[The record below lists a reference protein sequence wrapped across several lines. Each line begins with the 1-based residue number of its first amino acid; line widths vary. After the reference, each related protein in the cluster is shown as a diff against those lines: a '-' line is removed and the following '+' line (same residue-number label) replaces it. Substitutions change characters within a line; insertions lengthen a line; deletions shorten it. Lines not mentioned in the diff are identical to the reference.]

1 MNRRAGNLDSPSK
14 LLRAV
19 LACMAGNW
27 FELFDF
33 IIYGYFAI
41 EIGKAF
47 FPSRDPLASVLATFA
62 TYGVGFLMRPVGG
75 MVLGSYGDRYGRKRA
90 LALTMF
96 LMAAGTGL
104 TGLIPSYARIGLY
117 APFLIVLCR
126 LLQGFS
132 TGGEWGGATAFLVE
146 SAPEGRRC
154 LFGSLQQLSTGLA
167 SLSAVAAALLLNA
180 IMPASALEAWGWRL
194 PFLLGLAVAP
204 IGYYLRANVEET
216 QSFEHSKPVR
226 SPLQQAMTRH
236 RAAVLAIFGITAVWT
251 AAGYT
256 FGAFAAAF
264 AKETLKMTS
273 TASLLA
279 VVAGAAIN
287 LAVVPVVGAL
297 ADRFG
302 TRPFLIA
309 SAAGFACLALP
320 LFHLVAATRT
330 LPSLMLMTLTA
341 GILSGIFSGAA
352 PAHLC
357 RILPTEIRYVAL
369 SVGYS
374 AAVTIFG
381 GFAPF
386 ISTWLVSWT
395 GSASSPSWYVI
406 FTALI
411 SLTVLVVAPSELTQA
426 TSDRP
431 SAVNAL

>member
-1 MNRRAGNLDSPSK
+1 MSRQAGNLDSPRK

-41 EIGKAF
+41 EIGNAF

-75 MVLGSYGDRYGRKRA
+75 MVLGSYGDRYGRKKA

-117 APFLIVLCR
+117 APLLVVLCR

-146 SAPEGRRC
+146 SAPEERRC

-180 IMPASALEAWGWRL
+180 IMPASALETWGWRL

-216 QSFEHSKPVR
+216 QSFEHSKPIR
-226 SPLQQAMTRH
+226 SPLKQAVTRH
-236 RAAVLAIFGITAVWT
+236 RAAVLAVFGITAVWT

-256 FGAFAAAF
+256 FGAFAVAF

-330 LPSLMLMTLTA
+330 LPGLMLMTLTA

-357 RILPTEIRYVAL
+357 RLLPTEIRYVSL

-374 AAVTIFG
+374 AAVTLFG

-411 SLTVLVVAPSELTQA
+411 SLTVLIVAPSELA
-426 TSDRP
+426 HAADERP
-431 SAVNAL
+431 SAVKAL